1 MKRDKK
7 RRNERERE
15 KFPFS
20 KMMIILLG
28 TPIFLLMASAIGLI
42 GTLMMW
48 LAGVILSG
56 VTAFLIGTDR

>member
-20 KMMIILLG
+20 KLMIILLG
-28 TPIFLLMASAIGLI
+28 TPLFLLMASAIGLS

-48 LAGVILSG
+48 LAAVILSW